1 MRLTKALFSLS
12 DACAWLLASVAAL
25 AAVSFPLLAPIQAK
39 MDHEAISPLE
49 ITVITLLWAVVAIGA
64 WRLTRRRLWGLAA
77 VALPA
82 IYGGPAFAATYLGF
96 VALVFGTP
104 LLLAFIEVRNRAVRG
119 GEA

>member
-12 DACAWLLASVAAL
+12 DTCAWLLASVAAL
-25 AAVSFPLLAPIQAK
+25 AAVSFPFLAPIQAK

-64 WRLTRRRLWGLAA
+64 WCLTRRRPWGLAA

-82 IYGGPAFAATYLGF
+82 IYGVPAFSAAYLGF

-104 LLLAFIEVRNRAVRG
+104 LLWALLEARNRVSRG